1 MQFMNK
7 IESVFVLGIGG
18 SGMSS
23 IAKYLAQK
31 KMKVE
36 GYDQRKSYIT
46 NQLEQDGVKVI
57 FDIDNFVYSPKTL
70 YVYSS
75 AIPINDTFLKN
86 NLESSNVLSRAQFLK
101 QLSEENKIIGI
112 TGTHGKT
119 STTALIAHIFHHNN
133 IDVSYIFGG
142 STSFH
147 GIGGHYGKKDLPI
160 ILEVDEAYNTFKD
173 IKLEDLLVTNIDEDH
188 LDYFETFENLIDAFR
203 KVILN
208 VNNNLVLN
216 YDDQN
221 INQLMIKNKH
231 TVYSSIDGS
240 EYKINYPNKFINNGI
255 EYEIV
260 SNLIGS
266 HFVSNI
272 TGAIAIA
279 SLNGIEIN
287 DSLEAIKSFPG
298 VNRRTE
304 YLGSVKG
311 IKLYDDYGHHPTEI
325 KATISA
331 LKQITKGQLYV
342 IFQPHRYS
350 RTKENFEKFREELN
364 RADFS
369 IVVDIYPA
377 GEKPIPG
384 VTSKNF
390 ESENIK
396 YLKSIRLIP
405 PYLLSRVKENDIVLT
420 LGAGD
425 ITLLGPQI
433 LKYLDEK

>member
-1 MQFMNK
+1 MNK
-7 IESVFVLGIGG
+7 YEKVYILGIGG

-31 KMKVE
+31 NIKVE

-46 NQLEQDGVKVI
+46 NQLEQDGVKVD
-57 FDIDNFVYSPKTL
+57 FDTSNLVYRSKNL
-70 YVYSS
+70 YIYSS
-75 AIPINDTFLKN
+75 AVPINKTLLKN
-86 NLESSNVLSRAQFLK
+86 YVGNSNVLSRGEFLK
-101 QLSEENKIIGI
+101 QLSKENEIIGV

-119 STTALIAHIFHHNN
+119 STTALLAHIFHYNN

-160 ILEVDEAYNTFKD
+160 ILETDEAFNTFKD
-173 IKLEDLLVTNIDEDH
+173 IEINDLLVTNIDEDH
-188 LDYFETFENLIDAFR
+188 LDFYGSFENLISAFE

-208 VNNNLVLN
+208 VKNNLVLN

-221 INQLMIKNKH
+221 IKELMIKNKH
-231 TVYSSIDGS
+231 VVYSSKGNP
-240 EYKINYPNKFINNGI
+240 EYKIIYPNKLINSDN
-255 EYEIV
+255 EYEIIT
-260 SNLIGS
+260 NLIGS
-266 HFVSNI
+266 PFISNI

-279 SLNGIEIN
+279 ALNGIEIS

-304 YLGSVKG
+304 FLGSVKG
-311 IKLYDDYGHHPTEI
+311 IKIYDDYGHHPTEI

-331 LKQITKGQLYV
+331 LNEIKKARLFV
-342 IFQPHRYS
+342 IFQPHRYT
-350 RTKENFEKFREELN
+350 RTNENFEKFKKELGL
-364 RADFS
+364 ADFS

-377 GEKPIPG
+377 GEEPIPG

-390 ESENIK
+390 ETRNIK
-396 YLKSIRLIP
+396 YLKSMRMIP
-405 PYLLSRVKENDIVLT
+405 SYLSTRIKQEDIVLT

>member
-1 MQFMNK
+1 MNK
-7 IESVFVLGIGG
+7 IDNVFVLGIGG

-31 KMKVE
+31 GMKVN

-46 NQLEQDGVKVI
+46 NQLKQDGVEVY
-57 FDIDNFVYSPKTL
+57 FDINNFKFLPNTL
-70 YVYSS
+70 YIYSS
-75 AIPINDTFLKN
+75 AVPINKTFLKN
-86 NLESSNVLSRAQFLK
+86 NLESYNVQSRAEFLK
-101 QLSEENKIIGI
+101 KLSDDNKVIGI

-119 STTALIAHIFHHNN
+119 STTALLAHIFHYNN

-160 ILEVDEAYNTFKD
+160 ILEVDEAFNTFKD
-173 IKLEDLLVTNIDEDH
+173 IKIYDLLVTNIDEDH
-188 LDYFETFENLIDAFR
+188 LDYFGTFENLIKAFE

-208 VNNNLVLN
+208 VKNNLVLN

-221 INQLMIKNKH
+221 INDLKIGNKH
-231 TVYSSIDGS
+231 TVYSSKDGA
-240 EYKINYPNKFINNGI
+240 EYKINYPNKFIHNGK

-272 TGAIAIA
+272 TGAVAIA
-279 SLNGIEIN
+279 FLNGIEIK

-304 YLGSVKG
+304 YLGTVNG

-325 KATISA
+325 KATITA
-331 LKQITKGQLYV
+331 LKQITKGKLYV

-350 RTKENFEKFREELN
+350 RTNDNFEKFKEELKY
-364 RADFS
+364 ADYS

-390 ESENIK
+390 ESINIK
-396 YLKSIRLIP
+396 YLKSMRMIP
-405 PYLLSRVKENDIVLT
+405 AYLSSRVKKNDIVLT

-425 ITLLGPQI
+425 ITLLGPKI

>member
-1 MQFMNK
+1 MNK
-7 IESVFVLGIGG
+7 IENVFILGIGG

-31 KMKVE
+31 GMKVE

-46 NQLEQDGVKVI
+46 NQLEQDGVKVY
-57 FDIDNFVYSPKTL
+57 FDINNFKFSPNIL
-70 YVYSS
+70 YIYSS
-75 AIPINDTFLKN
+75 AVPINNTFLEN
-86 NLESSNVLSRAQFLK
+86 NLNSHNVQSRAEFLK
-101 QLSEENKIIGI
+101 QLSLENKVIGI

-173 IKLEDLLVTNIDEDH
+173 IKIDDLLVTNIDEDH
-188 LDYFETFENLIDAFR
+188 LDYFGTFENLTKAFK

-208 VNNNLVLN
+208 VKNNLVLN

-221 INQLMIKNKH
+221 INNLMIEIEH
-231 TVYSSIDGS
+231 TRYSSEAGA
-240 EYKINYPNKFINNGI
+240 EYKINYPDKIMNSGK
-255 EYEIV
+255 EYKIV

-279 SLNGIEIN
+279 SLNGIEIEESI
-287 DSLEAIKSFPG
+287 DAIKSFPG

-304 YLGSVKG
+304 YLGSVNG
-311 IKLYDDYGHHPTEI
+311 VKLYDDYGHHPTEI
-325 KATISA
+325 NATITA
-331 LKQITKGQLYV
+331 LKQITKGKLYV
-342 IFQPHRYS
+342 IFQPHRYT
-350 RTKENFEKFREELN
+350 RTNENFIKFRDELKN
-364 RADFS
+364 ADYS

-384 VTSKNF
+384 VSSKNF

-396 YLKSIRLIP
+396 YIKSIRMIP
-405 PYLLSRVKENDIVLT
+405 AYLSSRVKENDIVLT

>member
-1 MQFMNK
+1 MKK
-7 IESVFVLGIGG
+7 IENVFILGIGG

-31 KMKVE
+31 GMKVE

-46 NQLEQDGVKVI
+46 NQLEQDAVKVY
-57 FDIDNFVYSPKTL
+57 FDINNFIYSPNVL
-70 YVYSS
+70 YIYSS
-75 AIPINDTFLKN
+75 AVPIDKTFLKN
-86 NLESSNVLSRAQFLK
+86 NLANNNVQSRAEFLEK
-101 QLSEENKIIGI
+101 LSYENKIIGV

-119 STTALIAHIFHHNN
+119 STTALLAHIFHHNN

-160 ILEVDEAYNTFKD
+160 ILEVDEAFNTFKD
-173 IKLEDLLVTNIDEDH
+173 IKIDDLLVTNIDEDH
-188 LDYFETFENLIDAFR
+188 LDYFETFEKLIEAFR

-208 VNNNLVLN
+208 AKNNLVLN

-221 INQLMIKNKH
+221 INDLKIRNKH
-231 TVYSSIDGS
+231 TIFSSKNGA
-240 EYKINYPNKFINNGI
+240 EYKINYPNKFIHNSK

-272 TGAIAIA
+272 TGAIALA
-279 SLNGIEIN
+279 FLNGIEIEE
-287 DSLEAIKSFPG
+287 SLEAIKSFPG

-304 YLGSVKG
+304 YLGTVRG

-325 KATISA
+325 KATITA
-331 LKQITKGQLYV
+331 LKEITKGKLYV

-350 RTKENFEKFREELN
+350 RTNENFEKFKEELKY
-364 RADFS
+364 ADFS
-369 IVVDIYPA
+369 IAVDIYPA

-390 ESENIK
+390 ESKNIK
-396 YLKSIRLIP
+396 YLKSIRMIP
-405 PYLLSRVKENDIVLT
+405 AYLSSRVKENDIVLT

-433 LKYLDEK
+433 IKYLDEK

>member
-1 MQFMNK
+1 MNK

-31 KMKVE
+31 DIKVE

-46 NQLEQDGVKVI
+46 NQLEQDGVKVH
-57 FDIDNFVYSPKTL
+57 FDINNFNYSSKNL
-70 YVYSS
+70 YIYSS
-75 AIPINDTFLKN
+75 AVPIKMTFLKN
-86 NLESSNVLSRAQFLK
+86 NLESKNVLSRADFLK
-101 QLSEENKIIGI
+101 RLSYENKVIGI

-160 ILEVDEAYNTFKD
+160 IMEVDEAFNTFKN
-173 IKLEDLLVTNIDEDH
+173 IKIEDLLVTNIDEDH
-188 LDYFETFENLIDAFR
+188 LDYFGTIENLINAFK

-208 VNNNLVLN
+208 VKNNLVLN
-216 YDDQN
+216 YDDEN
-221 INQLMIKNKH
+221 ITQLMIKNKH
-231 TVYSSIDGS
+231 TVYSSKDGAD
-240 EYKINYPNKFINNGI
+240 YKIKLPNKFINNDK

-260 SNLIGS
+260 TNLIGS
-266 HFVSNI
+266 HFISNI

-279 SLNGIEIN
+279 SLNGIEIK

-298 VNRRTE
+298 VKRRTE

-331 LKQITKGQLYV
+331 LKSITKGKLYV

-350 RTKENFEKFREELN
+350 RTKDNFQKFKDELKL
-364 RADFS
+364 ADFS

-396 YLKSIRLIP
+396 YLKSLRMIP
-405 PYLLSRVKENDIVLT
+405 DYLSSRVKENDTVLT

>member
-1 MQFMNK
+1 MKK
-7 IESVFVLGIGG
+7 IENVFVLGIGG

-31 KMKVE
+31 GMKVE

-46 NQLEQDGVKVI
+46 NQLEQDGVKI
-57 FDIDNFVYSPKTL
+57 YFDINKFMFSPNVL
-70 YVYSS
+70 YIYSS
-75 AIPINDTFLKN
+75 AVPINKTFLKN
-86 NLESSNVLSRAQFLK
+86 NLGNNNVQSRAEFLK
-101 QLSEENKIIGI
+101 ELSYENRVIGV

-119 STTALIAHIFHHNN
+119 STTALLAHIFHHNN
-133 IDVSYIFGG
+133 INVSYIYGG

-160 ILEVDEAYNTFKD
+160 ILEVDEAFNTFKD
-173 IKLEDLLVTNIDEDH
+173 IKIDDLLVTNIDEDH
-188 LDYFETFENLIDAFR
+188 LDYFGTFENLIDAFK

-208 VNNNLVLN
+208 VKNNLVLN

-221 INQLMIKNKH
+221 IIDLKIGNKH
-231 TVYSSIDGS
+231 TIFASKDGS
-240 EYKINYPNKFINNGI
+240 EYKINYPNKFIYNSK

-279 SLNGIEIN
+279 FLNGIDIQ
-287 DSLEAIKSFPG
+287 DSLEAIKTFPG

-304 YLGSVKG
+304 YLGTVKG

-325 KATISA
+325 KATITA
-331 LKQITKGQLYV
+331 LKQITKGKLYV

-350 RTKENFEKFREELN
+350 RTNDNFEKFKEELKC
-364 RADFS
+364 ADFS

-377 GEKPIPG
+377 GEIPIPG

-390 ESENIK
+390 ESKNIK
-396 YLKSIRLIP
+396 YLKSIRMIP
-405 PYLLSRVKENDIVLT
+405 AYLSSRIKENDIVLT

>member
-1 MQFMNK
+1 MNK

-31 KMKVE
+31 DMKVE

-46 NQLEQDGVKVI
+46 NQLEQDGVKVY
-57 FDIDNFVYSPKTL
+57 FDINNFNFSSKIL
-70 YVYSS
+70 YIYSS
-75 AIPINDTFLKN
+75 AVPINKTFLKN
-86 NLESSNVLSRAQFLK
+86 KLENSNVLSRAEYLK
-101 QLSEENKIIGI
+101 QLSHENKVIGI

-119 STTALIAHIFHHNN
+119 STTALIAHIFQHNN

-147 GIGGHYGKKDLPI
+147 GIGGHYGKEGEPI

-173 IKLEDLLVTNIDEDH
+173 IKIEDLLVTNIDEDH
-188 LDYFETFENLIDAFR
+188 LDYFETFENLIESFK

-208 VNNNLVLN
+208 VKKNLVLN
-216 YDDQN
+216 YDDEN

-231 TVYSSIDGS
+231 TVYSSKEGS
-240 EYKINYPNKFINNGI
+240 EFKINYPNKFINKDI

-279 SLNGIEIN
+279 SLNGIKIK
-287 DSLEAIKSFPG
+287 DCLEAIKSFPG

-331 LKQITKGQLYV
+331 LKEITKGQLYV
-342 IFQPHRYS
+342 IFQPHRYT
-350 RTKENFEKFREELN
+350 RTKDNFERFKEELK

-377 GEKPIPG
+377 GETPIPG
-384 VTSKNF
+384 VSSKNF

-396 YLKSIRLIP
+396 YLKSIRVIP
-405 PYLLSRVKENDIVLT
+405 AYLASRVKENDIVLT